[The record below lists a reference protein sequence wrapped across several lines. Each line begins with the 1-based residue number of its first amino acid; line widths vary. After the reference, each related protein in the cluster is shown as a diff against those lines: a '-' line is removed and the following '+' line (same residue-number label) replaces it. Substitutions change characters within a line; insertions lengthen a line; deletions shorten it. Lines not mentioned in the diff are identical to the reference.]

1 VPVRARCIAAFVV
14 VASVLAVPAAVPAV
28 ALAPAV
34 IPSADHPSA
43 TPAAATPAAAAPGET
58 PAAAVLQRTIRIGIG
73 DQKADMFADPRFRAL
88 GVKYARLAISWD
100 VLHVPWQV
108 AQLDAWMAGA
118 RAAGVSPLLSF
129 GHSRVSR
136 RSLPTPVQLR
146 LELRRLLRRYPWAT
160 TYATWNEANHCGEP
174 TCHRTKLVAA
184 YYRALRAEC
193 RSCTILTP
201 ELLDMPNMTTWA
213 RIFVRRLGFTPKLW
227 GVHNYVE
234 ANRFRMRRL
243 RALLRALPRAEIW
256 LTETGGLVRRD
267 NGSATKLPEGPSH
280 AAEVTRFLF
289 DRVLPANPQ
298 VKAIYL
304 YHWNA
309 GPPGTT
315 WDSALITPGG
325 RERTALT
332 VLRRVLR
339 SGLRP
344 HASFRSQVQAR

>member
-1 VPVRARCIAAFVV
+1 MSVRARCIAAFVA
-14 VASVLAVPAAVPAV
+14 VASVLAVPAAVPAT
-28 ALAPAV
+28 ALAPADV
-34 IPSADHPSA
+34 
-43 TPAAATPAAAAPGET
+43 PARSAATAKPAGVDAGAA
-58 PAAAVLQRTIRIGIG
+58 LRRTVRIGIG
-73 DQKADMFADPRFRAL
+73 DQKVDMFYDPRFKGL
-88 GVKYARLAISWD
+88 GIKYARLAVSWD
-100 VLHVPWQV
+100 VLHVPWQ
-108 AQLDAWMAGA
+108 AEQLGHWLDAA
-118 RAAGVSPLLSF
+118 RVAGVAPLLSF
-129 GHSRVSR
+129 EHSRVSR

-146 LELRRLLRRYPWAT
+146 HEFRRLRRSFPQVT

-184 YYRALRAEC
+184 YYRALVAEC
-193 RSCTILTP
+193 PRCTILAP
-201 ELLDMPNMTTWA
+201 EMLDMPNMTSWA
-213 RIFVRRLGFTPKLW
+213 RTFVRRLGHAPKLW

-234 ANRFRMRRL
+234 ANRFRMTRL

-267 NGSATKLPEGPSH
+267 NGSPTKLPEGPSH
-280 AAEVTRFLF
+280 AAEVTRFIF

-298 VKAIYL
+298 VRAVYL

-309 GPPGTT
+309 GPPSST